1 MTETWLNNSVTNSM
15 LNIDN
20 YFIDE
25 ELRVDRTDTR
35 GGIGGGL
42 LVYVRKDVIV
52 RPVIDEICNFNQYCK
67 FDVLRE
73 GSNQPLNVTLVYRSP
88 NSNADNTLEL
98 AKIITSSKKN
108 TLIIG
113 DINLPSTDFSVGT
126 SNAKG
131 RPILE
136 AVADKFLENLV
147 DFPTH
152 LRGNSLDCALADES
166 VKNNVYSVENI
177 GNLSNSDHCLI
188 KIELDFAP
196 KFNRS
201 TEKVFNWH
209 KGDEE
214 GLKNYL
220 ESIDFVEL
228 FQEKNANTAWLTLKE
243 VIDDSISRYIPLTAR
258 RKQGD
263 PPWMN
268 SYVKRLV
275 NRKQT
280 KWKRYAKNRT
290 NDNFIGYKEAE
301 KECKKGVSAAKRNFE
316 RKIAK
321 SGNKRPFNAYVKSK
335 TKSRTNVGPL
345 KVNDALI
352 TDNKDMAK
360 ILNEYFTSVFSR
372 EQPGEVPPADKLHAE
387 SNLSNI
393 VFTAEKVKKKLQ
405 ALKPNSAP
413 GPDKISP
420 RFLKN
425 NAEAMA
431 PALAII
437 FNKSMEEGSVPCDW
451 KLANVTPIFK
461 KGKKGDP
468 GNYRPVSLTS
478 VPCRVM
484 ESCMRDDVVDHLV
497 RNALIKDSQ
506 HGFMRNKSCTTNL
519 LEFLETVT
527 AANDNGHAVDVVYLD
542 FSKAFDKV
550 PHPRLVEKFKA
561 HGIAG
566 KVLGWVQAWLTGR
579 QQRTVLNG
587 EASDWADVDSG
598 VPQGSVFGP
607 LAFVIYINDID
618 NVTRLITIMN
628 KFADDTKCGQVIM
641 SPGDIAILQKCLD
654 DLVDWADKWGM
665 SFNLTKCKV
674 MHVGR
679 TNPMAVYTMS
689 GHTMDS
695 IDFERDIG
703 VKVHKSLRPSLQC
716 SEAANR
722 ANAVLGQV
730 SRAFHFRD
738 RRVFVQLYKQYV
750 RPHLEFAVP
759 AWSPWTQGDKES
771 LEKVQRRAVRMVS
784 GLQGDTYEAKL
795 KDLGLLSLEDR
806 RTKYDLVQTF
816 KIIRGFDDVKSD
828 IWFSLVGENP
838 ARLTRHSNDPLNINT
853 RHPRCE
859 IRKNFFS
866 NRVIDKWNYL
876 PSDLK
881 NSVTVTSFKKKVHDL
896 LTNNY
901 FSH

>member
-1 MTETWLNNSVTNSM
+1 M
-15 LNIDN
+15 
-20 YFIDE
+20 
-25 ELRVDRTDTR
+25 
-35 GGIGGGL
+35 
-42 LVYVRKDVIV
+42 
-52 RPVIDEICNFNQYCK
+52 
-67 FDVLRE
+67 
-73 GSNQPLNVTLVYRSP
+73 
-88 NSNADNTLEL
+88 
-98 AKIITSSKKN
+98 
-108 TLIIG
+108 
-113 DINLPSTDFSVGT
+113 
-126 SNAKG
+126 
-131 RPILE
+131 
-136 AVADKFLENLV
+136 
-147 DFPTH
+147 
-152 LRGNSLDCALADES
+152 
-166 VKNNVYSVENI
+166 
-177 GNLSNSDHCLI
+177 
-188 KIELDFAP
+188 
-196 KFNRS
+196 
-201 TEKVFNWH
+201 
-209 KGDEE
+209 
-214 GLKNYL
+214 
-220 ESIDFVEL
+220 
-228 FQEKNANTAWLTLKE
+228 
-243 VIDDSISRYIPLTAR
+243 IDDSISRYIPLTAR

-290 NDNFIGYKEAE
+290 NDNFIRYKEAE

-550 PHPRLVEKFKA
+550 PHRRLVEKFKA

-881 NSVTVTSFKKKVHDL
+881 NSVTVTSFKKRVHDL

>member
-1 MTETWLNNSVTNSM
+1 M

-290 NDNFIGYKEAE
+290 NDNFIRYKEAE

-372 EQPGEVPPADKLHAE
+372 EQPGEVPPADKLQAE

-550 PHPRLVEKFKA
+550 PHRRLVEKFKA

>member
-1 MTETWLNNSVTNSM
+1 
-15 LNIDN
+15 
-20 YFIDE
+20 
-25 ELRVDRTDTR
+25 
-35 GGIGGGL
+35 
-42 LVYVRKDVIV
+42 
-52 RPVIDEICNFNQYCK
+52 
-67 FDVLRE
+67 
-73 GSNQPLNVTLVYRSP
+73 
-88 NSNADNTLEL
+88 
-98 AKIITSSKKN
+98 
-108 TLIIG
+108 
-113 DINLPSTDFSVGT
+113 
-126 SNAKG
+126 
-131 RPILE
+131 
-136 AVADKFLENLV
+136 
-147 DFPTH
+147 
-152 LRGNSLDCALADES
+152 
-166 VKNNVYSVENI
+166 
-177 GNLSNSDHCLI
+177 
-188 KIELDFAP
+188 
-196 KFNRS
+196 
-201 TEKVFNWH
+201 
-209 KGDEE
+209 
-214 GLKNYL
+214 
-220 ESIDFVEL
+220 
-228 FQEKNANTAWLTLKE
+228 
-243 VIDDSISRYIPLTAR
+243 
-258 RKQGD
+258 
-263 PPWMN
+263 
-268 SYVKRLV
+268 
-275 NRKQT
+275 
-280 KWKRYAKNRT
+280 
-290 NDNFIGYKEAE
+290 
-301 KECKKGVSAAKRNFE
+301 
-316 RKIAK
+316 
-321 SGNKRPFNAYVKSK
+321 
-335 TKSRTNVGPL
+335 
-345 KVNDALI
+345 
-352 TDNKDMAK
+352 
-360 ILNEYFTSVFSR
+360 
-372 EQPGEVPPADKLHAE
+372 
-387 SNLSNI
+387 
-393 VFTAEKVKKKLQ
+393 
-405 ALKPNSAP
+405 
-413 GPDKISP
+413 
-420 RFLKN
+420 
-425 NAEAMA
+425 
-431 PALAII
+431 
-437 FNKSMEEGSVPCDW
+437 
-451 KLANVTPIFK
+451 
-461 KGKKGDP
+461 
-468 GNYRPVSLTS
+468 
-478 VPCRVM
+478 
-484 ESCMRDDVVDHLV
+484 
-497 RNALIKDSQ
+497 
-506 HGFMRNKSCTTNL
+506 
-519 LEFLETVT
+519 
-527 AANDNGHAVDVVYLD
+527 
-542 FSKAFDKV
+542 
-550 PHPRLVEKFKA
+550 
-561 HGIAG
+561 
-566 KVLGWVQAWLTGR
+566 
-579 QQRTVLNG
+579 LNG

-828 IWFSLVGENP
+828 TWFSLVGENP

>member
-1 MTETWLNNSVTNSM
+1 
-15 LNIDN
+15 
-20 YFIDE
+20 
-25 ELRVDRTDTR
+25 
-35 GGIGGGL
+35 
-42 LVYVRKDVIV
+42 
-52 RPVIDEICNFNQYCK
+52 
-67 FDVLRE
+67 
-73 GSNQPLNVTLVYRSP
+73 
-88 NSNADNTLEL
+88 
-98 AKIITSSKKN
+98 
-108 TLIIG
+108 
-113 DINLPSTDFSVGT
+113 
-126 SNAKG
+126 
-131 RPILE
+131 
-136 AVADKFLENLV
+136 
-147 DFPTH
+147 
-152 LRGNSLDCALADES
+152 
-166 VKNNVYSVENI
+166 
-177 GNLSNSDHCLI
+177 
-188 KIELDFAP
+188 
-196 KFNRS
+196 
-201 TEKVFNWH
+201 
-209 KGDEE
+209 
-214 GLKNYL
+214 
-220 ESIDFVEL
+220 
-228 FQEKNANTAWLTLKE
+228 
-243 VIDDSISRYIPLTAR
+243 
-258 RKQGD
+258 
-263 PPWMN
+263 
-268 SYVKRLV
+268 
-275 NRKQT
+275 
-280 KWKRYAKNRT
+280 
-290 NDNFIGYKEAE
+290 
-301 KECKKGVSAAKRNFE
+301 
-316 RKIAK
+316 
-321 SGNKRPFNAYVKSK
+321 
-335 TKSRTNVGPL
+335 
-345 KVNDALI
+345 
-352 TDNKDMAK
+352 
-360 ILNEYFTSVFSR
+360 
-372 EQPGEVPPADKLHAE
+372 
-387 SNLSNI
+387 
-393 VFTAEKVKKKLQ
+393 
-405 ALKPNSAP
+405 
-413 GPDKISP
+413 
-420 RFLKN
+420 
-425 NAEAMA
+425 MA

-550 PHPRLVEKFKA
+550 PHRRLVEKFKA

>member
-1 MTETWLNNSVTNSM
+1 M
-15 LNIDN
+15 
-20 YFIDE
+20 
-25 ELRVDRTDTR
+25 
-35 GGIGGGL
+35 
-42 LVYVRKDVIV
+42 
-52 RPVIDEICNFNQYCK
+52 
-67 FDVLRE
+67 
-73 GSNQPLNVTLVYRSP
+73 
-88 NSNADNTLEL
+88 
-98 AKIITSSKKN
+98 
-108 TLIIG
+108 
-113 DINLPSTDFSVGT
+113 
-126 SNAKG
+126 
-131 RPILE
+131 
-136 AVADKFLENLV
+136 
-147 DFPTH
+147 
-152 LRGNSLDCALADES
+152 
-166 VKNNVYSVENI
+166 
-177 GNLSNSDHCLI
+177 
-188 KIELDFAP
+188 
-196 KFNRS
+196 
-201 TEKVFNWH
+201 
-209 KGDEE
+209 
-214 GLKNYL
+214 
-220 ESIDFVEL
+220 
-228 FQEKNANTAWLTLKE
+228 
-243 VIDDSISRYIPLTAR
+243 IDDSISRYIPLTAR

-290 NDNFIGYKEAE
+290 NDNFIRYKEAE

-372 EQPGEVPPADKLHAE
+372 EQPGEVPPADKLQAE

-550 PHPRLVEKFKA
+550 PHRRLVEKFKA

-738 RRVFVQLYKQYV
+738 RRVFVNCTNSMYD
-750 RPHLEFAVP
+750 HI
-759 AWSPWTQGDKES
+759 WN
-771 LEKVQRRAVRMVS
+771 
-784 GLQGDTYEAKL
+784 
-795 KDLGLLSLEDR
+795 LLSQPGPPGPKG
-806 RTKYDLVQTF
+806 TK
-816 KIIRGFDDVKSD
+816 S
-828 IWFSLVGENP
+828 P
-838 ARLTRHSNDPLNINT
+838 
-853 RHPRCE
+853 
-859 IRKNFFS
+859 
-866 NRVIDKWNYL
+866 
-876 PSDLK
+876 
-881 NSVTVTSFKKKVHDL
+881 
-896 LTNNY
+896 
-901 FSH
+901 